1 MMQYSNKE
9 WNYNLKRRSK
19 FHTYK
24 DSPAKITILVPV
36 YVRVV
41 SSLFS
46 VWSNNNKR
54 LDTVI
59 IISVSKMFTAI
70 NLPFL

>member
-1 MMQYSNKE
+1 MMQYSNRE
-9 WNYNLKRRSK
+9 WNYNLKRRSE
-19 FHTYK
+19 FYTYK
-24 DSPAKITILVPV
+24 VSPVKTTILVLV

-59 IISVSKMFTAI
+59 IISVSKMFTGI
-70 NLPFL
+70 NLRFL